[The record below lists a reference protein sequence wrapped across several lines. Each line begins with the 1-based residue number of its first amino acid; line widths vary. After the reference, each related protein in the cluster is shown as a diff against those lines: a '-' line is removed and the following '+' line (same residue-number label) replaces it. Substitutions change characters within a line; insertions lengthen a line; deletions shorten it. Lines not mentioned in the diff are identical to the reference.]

1 MLSHLQLVLLMHF
14 VEVYSQTCYTEC
26 LTTTA
31 GDATDVNIMVPDGST
46 QLRINAYREWVDRKT
61 TEFNRVYPA
70 ISVTLKYVN
79 DDSMVTEALQDLE
92 IGTNMYHGYVIPSM
106 NVHGGASVLADRLM
120 DLSTFTV
127 DNVNEIAWQTIGRF
141 YRAHS
146 SLYEGKVLTLPLA
159 GDFLSLFY
167 REDVFASLGR
177 MPPRTLEEYVRTSK
191 DLNGTDLN
199 GDGVP
204 DYGTCIP
211 QAGDGSSE
219 LFYAWTAQTLQY
231 RGTSQGSLLDTETLT
246 PLLQNPVVQEAIKL
260 WKQAAGPPTDVAI
273 LDLYLMFVS
282 GRCAMTIWTST
293 AFLLLQTPLF
303 NGTFGTAIMPG
314 SQKVWSR
321 DSNETIMCNRSSC
334 RHGTQ
339 YPDGLVVN
347 HAPAGQSVLD
357 GAVNGQIEFSK
368 QLAAYTFLTWLMKDA
383 NLLDAVVALP
393 AWPNYFFGTFVRPRS
408 LVPSTWMEHGW
419 RDPAISMYCATF
431 TMNMEHSNA
440 AIGLR
445 LPNSQ
450 EYFEAMKPILTS
462 FLKDEDGFG
471 DLDDDDGA
479 IVASMRLTSALQ
491 QVTDRWDRDA
501 LIATYQKSLNI
512 FVEKP
517 TQRTARTSEVFPS
530 WAVHAVVSM
539 LGGSLCLALTVSACW
554 LTSTLR
560 QRQRLLAKQQEA
572 RKETV
577 EAAASYSSSLGCPFV
592 LVRATDFIDF
602 GRLVKYEHLR
612 EEGKLRVLDTVEKLK
627 KFRQKF
633 LILFLSHQS
642 FAWGVPD
649 PSGMHHKTMC
659 AAARTIAKVANVGL
673 DSVFL
678 WVDFSSVPQERC
690 EFNTFDSL
698 CCFVFNTP
706 STVSTCF
713 FDVSSSSRIS
723 GTPGNAG
730 AVPCCNATCTCCF
743 QISS

>member
-14 VEVYSQTCYTEC
+14 VGVYSQTCFTEC
-26 LTTTA
+26 LTTTT
-31 GDATDVNIMVPDGST
+31 GDATTVNIMVNDGSFDP
-46 QLRINAYREWVDRKT
+46 IAHAYREWLDSMI
-61 TEFNRVYPA
+61 TEFNRLYPA
-70 ISVTLKYVN
+70 ISVTPHYVIFDN
-79 DDSMVTEALQDLE
+79 MVTEALRDLDT
-92 IGTNMYHGYVIPSM
+92 GTNMYHGYVIPGM
-106 NVHGGASVLADRLM
+106 NVFGGTSVLVDRLM

-127 DNVNEIAWQTIGRF
+127 DNVNGIEWQTIGRF

-159 GDFLSLFY
+159 GDFFSLLY

-177 MPPRTLEEYVRTSK
+177 TPPRTLEEYVRTSH

-204 DYGTCIP
+204 DYGSCIP
-211 QAGDGSSE
+211 QVGDGSSE
-219 LFYAWTAQTLQY
+219 LFYVWTAQTLQY
-231 RGTSQGSLLDTETLT
+231 RGTTEGSLLDTDTLT

-260 WKQAAGPPTDVAI
+260 WKQAAGPPTLVTTEEF
-273 LDLYLMFVS
+273 YLMILS
-282 GRCAMTIWTST
+282 GRCAMAIWLSS
-293 AFLLLQTPLF
+293 AFTLLQTPLF
-303 NGTFGTAIMPG
+303 HGTIGTAIMPG

-321 DSNETIMCNRSSC
+321 DRNTTIMCNRSSC

-347 HAPAGQSVLD
+347 HAPGGQSMLD

-383 NLLDAVVALP
+383 NLLEAVVAPP
-393 AWPNYFFGTFVRPRS
+393 AWPNLFAGTFVRPRS
-408 LVPSTWMEHGW
+408 LVPSTWIPYGW
-419 RDPAISMYCATF
+419 RDPAISMYCATL

-440 AIGLR
+440 AVGLR

-450 EYFEAMKPILTS
+450 EYFDAMSSILTS
-462 FLKDEDGFG
+462 FLKDEDVFG
-471 DLDDDDGA
+471 DLDDDEGA
-479 IVASMRLTSALQ
+479 IVASMRMTTALQ
-491 QVTDRWDRDA
+491 EVTDRWDRDR

-530 WAVHAVVSM
+530 WAVHAVVGM
-539 LGGSLCLALTVSACW
+539 LGGSLCLAVTVSVCW

-572 RKETV
+572 RKETIV
-577 EAAASYSSSLGCPFV
+577 AAVRYSSCLGCPFV
-592 LVRATDFIDF
+592 LVRATDFIDL
-602 GRLVKYEHLR
+602 GCLVKYEHLR

-627 KFRQKF
+627 NFHQKF

-659 AAARTIAKVANVGL
+659 AAARTVAKAANVGL

-678 WVDFSSVPQERC
+678 WVDFSSVPQEWC
-690 EFNTFDSL
+690 EFKLWLTFWFCVQHPSHGVHMAFRRFVGLPHLRNTWQRGSCSSL
-698 CCFVFNTP
+698 QCP
-706 STVSTCF
+706 
-713 FDVSSSSRIS
+713 
-723 GTPGNAG
+723 
-730 AVPCCNATCTCCF
+730 CTCCC